1 MKIRKWK
8 SSMTVGNEKLFK
20 CANYFGH
27 IKTHKRSSWRGAMVW
42 RGEGSAAAAAG
53 QTEWSIEMQSIFFN
67 FETISQHAKQWRE
80 ILSFFCGFCESK
92 SLQFKAFYVC
102 AAINCEYLQP
112 SPPTPVRA
120 PWPCSRTQG
129 PPLCEPWSPWAWL
142 RLMRD
147 PELMQFPWHIH
158 NFRINFNLCRSWHR
172 TTLTRGQRATNE
184 RPLSNPRSASV
195 WVGGTAHRR
204 GHESVKMCNCRHEL
218 IRQSS
223 SRTLSTRGRTR
234 TATQTEIR
242 GGQRGRVWRSF
253 RIVPIA

>member
-1 MKIRKWK
+1 MDR
-8 SSMTVGNEKLFK
+8 NPF
-20 CANYFGH
+20 
-27 IKTHKRSSWRGAMVW
+27 
-42 RGEGSAAAAAG
+42 
-53 QTEWSIEMQSIFFN
+53 
-67 FETISQHAKQWRE
+67 
-80 ILSFFCGFCESK
+80 FFCGFCESK
-92 SLQFKAFYVC
+92 SLQFKAISVC

-120 PWPCSRTQG
+120 PWPRGHPYVNPGLLEPGCV
-129 PPLCEPWSPWAWL
+129 LCVTPNWC
-142 RLMRD
+142 
-147 PELMQFPWHIH
+147 
-158 NFRINFNLCRSWHR
+158 NFRDTFTIFALILTSADPGTGHCWQGVSQRPMSDRCPTPDRHLC
-172 TTLTRGQRATNE
+172 
-184 RPLSNPRSASV
+184 V
-195 WVGGTAHRR
+195 CVGGTAHRR

>member
-1 MKIRKWK
+1 MKNYLNVPTILGTSRRTKGQAGKGRWCDGVRGQPQPQPARRNGQLKWA
-8 SSMTVGNEKLFK
+8 E
-20 CANYFGH
+20 
-27 IKTHKRSSWRGAMVW
+27 R
-42 RGEGSAAAAAG
+42 
-53 QTEWSIEMQSIFFN
+53 FFN
-67 FETISQHAKQWRE
+67 FETISQHAKQWME

-92 SLQFKAFYVC
+92 SLQFKAFSVC
-102 AAINCEYLQP
+102 EAINCEYLQP
-112 SPPTPVRA
+112 SPPRPVRA

-147 PELMQFPWHIH
+147 PELTQFPWHIH
-158 NFRINFNLCRSWHR
+158 NFRINFNLWRSWHR

-184 RPLSNPRSASV
+184 RPLPNPRSASV
-195 WVGGTAHRR
+195 CVGGTAHRR

-223 SRTLSTRGRTR
+223 SRTLFTRGRIG
-234 TATQTEIR
+234 TATQTLR
-242 GGQRGRVWRSF
+242 FGAGRVWRSF